1 MATSTK
7 QNLSLGKLRRAVDGN
22 NSYTAAASMSQMSGS
37 SATSPAPVK
46 MSDFSISAVNE
57 GLSGFEYLFE
67 QTAENYE
74 MEFSNEGGLFNKRIA
89 NRTENLSWSFDGNLD
104 VTIGSADY
112 IAQVTAG
119 SITNT
124 GGAVAGTFNQSGS
137 LKAKFAED
145 GQSDG
150 FNDHATRYNT
160 SVSKSIEIVDTY
172 GGVPSCLLFGSM
184 VSKSDGTTIKVE
196 DLNIGDEILTVSL
209 QGSTDESSGDW
220 ENDTFNKSGSFTSNT
235 TTIKRVM
242 YEFSNSYYNI
252 NNGQELI
259 TGEHHML
266 YREAGNENW
275 VWKTAPT
282 FQVGDYLMD
291 RQGNEVA
298 ISSLEINQNPDG
310 YEVVQLDVEPDDFY
324 IGQTFLVH
332 NKGSNDEPTYP
343 TTQWQNAA
351 GDFNLHLLDADTS
364 ISGEG
369 VVSAVKTIG
378 LANGSG
384 NSSFSCQQ
392 PSNGNIELKVSVS
405 TSGDPGVNGTGN
417 SATGFGNNQ
426 NSVAAASTYF
436 MRFQLIETKANPGDL
451 DAEDRTITITNN
463 GVSNTDIDINCRF
476 ESL

>member
-57 GLSGFEYLFE
+57 GVSGFTYLFE

-124 GGAVAGTFNQSGS
+124 DGAIAGTFNQSGS

-184 VSKSDGTTIKVE
+184 VSKSDGSVVNVE

-209 QGSTDESSGDW
+209 PNATDESVGNW
-220 ENDTFNKSGSFTSNT
+220 RNDTFNRTGSFTQHSSSV
-235 TTIKRVM
+235 KRVM
-242 YEFSNSYYNI
+242 YEFSQHYYNI
-252 NNGQELI
+252 NSGSELI

-266 YREAGNENW
+266 YRQAGNENW
-275 VWKTAPT
+275 TWQTAPN
-282 FQVGDYLMD
+282 FSVGDYLMD
-291 RQGNEVA
+291 KQGNEVV
-298 ISSLEINQNPDG
+298 ISSLEQHIDPDG

-324 IGQTFLVH
+324 VGQTFLVH
-332 NKGSNDEPTYP
+332 NKGSDDEPTYP
-343 TTQWQNAA
+343 STKWTTAP
-351 GDFNLHLLDADTS
+351 GDRT
-364 ISGEG
+364 ISGNLG
-369 VVSAVKTIG
+369 DTIVVDEAMTIQ

-384 NSSFSCQQ
+384 NTAITKSQTSAGAVTITIAF
-392 PSNGNIELKVSVS
+392 S
-405 TSGDPGVNGTGN
+405 TSGDPGTSGTDNGG
-417 SATGFGNNQ
+417 SGFVTFPQ
-426 NSVAAASTYF
+426 NSISFTTGTLHFRIQAIAAAS
-436 MRFQLIETKANPGDL
+436 GDGTGTS
-451 DAEDRTITITNN
+451 TISFTNN
-463 GVSNTDIDINCRF
+463 GVTNSDLDLTLNFT
-476 ESL
+476 

>member
-22 NSYTAAASMSQMSGS
+22 DSYTAAASMSQMSGS

-46 MSDFSISAVNE
+46 MSDFSISAVDE
-57 GLSGFEYLFE
+57 GVSGFTYLFE

-104 VTIGSADY
+104 VSFGGADY

-119 SITNT
+119 TITNT
-124 GGAVAGTFNQSGS
+124 GGAIAGTFNQSGS
-137 LKAKFAED
+137 IMAKFAED

-184 VSKSDGTTIKVE
+184 VSKSDGSVVKVE
-196 DLNIGDEILTVSL
+196 DLNIGDSILTVSL
-209 QGSTDESSGDW
+209 QGSTDESVGDW
-220 ENDTFNKSGSFTSNT
+220 KNDVFNQSGSFTPHSSSVQ
-235 TTIKRVM
+235 RVL

-266 YREAGNENW
+266 YRQAGNENW
-275 VWKTAPT
+275 TWQTAPN
-282 FQVGDYLMD
+282 FSVGDYLMD
-291 RQGNEVA
+291 KQGNEIS
-298 ISSLEINQNPDG
+298 ISSLEQHINPDG

-324 IGQTFLVH
+324 VGQTFLVH
-332 NKGSNDEPTYP
+332 NKGSDDEPTYP
-343 TTQWQNAA
+343 STKFTTAPGDRTIA
-351 GDFNLHLLDADTS
+351 GSLGDT
-364 ISGEG
+364 I
-369 VVSAVKTIG
+369 VVDEAMTIQ

-384 NSSFSCQQ
+384 NTAITKTQTSA
-392 PSNGNIELKVSVS
+392 GAVTLTIALS
-405 TSGDPGVNGTGN
+405 TSGDPGTNGTDNSGTGFISFPKN
-417 SATGFGNNQ
+417 DLNFQSGTLHFRIKAVAASSGDGTGSATISF
-426 NSVAAASTYF
+426 
-436 MRFQLIETKANPGDL
+436 
-451 DAEDRTITITNN
+451 TNN
-463 GVSNTDIDINCRF
+463 GVTNSDLDLTLNFT
-476 ESL
+476 

>member
-22 NSYTAAASMSQMSGS
+22 NSYTAAMSMSQASGS

-57 GLSGFEYLFE
+57 GVSGFTYLFE
-67 QTAENYE
+67 QTAEDYE

-104 VTIGSADY
+104 VSFGGADY

-119 SITNT
+119 TITNT
-124 GGAVAGTFNQSGS
+124 AGAIAGTFNQSGS
-137 LKAKFAED
+137 IKAKFAED

-184 VSKSDGTTIKVE
+184 VSKSDGTTTKVE
-196 DLNIGDEILTVSL
+196 DLNIGDEILSVSL

-220 ENDTFNKSGSFTSNT
+220 TNDTFDKDGTFTQHSASVQ
-235 TTIKRVM
+235 RVL
-242 YEFSNSYYNI
+242 YEFANSYYNI
-252 NNGQELI
+252 NDGQENI

-266 YREAGNENW
+266 YRQAGNQNW

-291 RQGNEVA
+291 KNGNEIE
-298 ISSLEINQNPDG
+298 ISSLENNVNPDG

-324 IGQTFLVH
+324 IGKTFLVH
-332 NKGSNDEPTYP
+332 NKGNNSEPSYPSTKWTTAPGDETF
-343 TTQWQNAA
+343 A
-351 GDFNLHLLDADTS
+351 GNLGDTFVTA
-364 ISGEG
+364 G
-369 VVSAVKTIG
+369 VRTIG

-384 NSSFSCQQ
+384 NTAITNAQTSA
-392 PSNGNIELKVSVS
+392 GAVTLKVSYS
-405 TSGDPGVNGTGN
+405 TSGDPGEDGTGN
-417 SATGFGNNQ
+417 SASGFVTFPQ
-426 NSVAAASTYF
+426 NSVSYTSGTLY
-436 MRFQLIETKANPGDL
+436 MRFQAVVAASGDGTGS
-451 DAEDRTITITNN
+451 ATISFTNN
-463 GVSNTDIDINCRF
+463 GVTNSDFDITLNF
-476 ESL
+476 T

>member
-1 MATSTK
+1 MATDVK

-37 SATSPAPVK
+37 VATSPAPVK
-46 MSDFSISAVNE
+46 MSDFSISAVDE
-57 GLSGFEYLFE
+57 GLGGFTYLFE
-67 QTAENYE
+67 QTAENYQV
-74 MEFSNEGGLFNKRIA
+74 EFSDSGSLFNQRIA
-89 NRTENLSWSFDGNLD
+89 SRTENLSWSFDGTLD

-119 SITNT
+119 TITNT
-124 GGAVAGTFNQSGS
+124 DGAIAGTFNQSGS

-145 GQSDG
+145 GQSNG

-184 VSKSDGTTIKVE
+184 VSKSDGTTTKVE
-196 DLNIGDEILTVSL
+196 DLSIGDEILTVSL
-209 QGSTDESSGDW
+209 PGSTDESSGNW
-220 ENDTFNKSGSFTSNT
+220 ENDKFNTTSSFTPHSASVQ
-235 TTIKRVM
+235 RVL

-266 YREAGNENW
+266 YRQAGNDNW

-291 RQGNEVA
+291 KNGNEVA
-298 ISSLEINQNPDG
+298 ISSIDLSVNPDG

-343 TTQWQNAA
+343 NTKFSNQA
-351 GDFNLHLLDADTS
+351 GDFTMAGDMGDTV
-364 ISGEG
+364 ISDL
-369 VVSAVKTIG
+369 KTIQ
-378 LANGSG
+378 LANGDG
-384 NSSFSCQQ
+384 NTAITNAQTSA
-392 PSNGNIELKVSVS
+392 GNVTLTIALS
-405 TSGDPGVNGTGN
+405 TSGDPGTGGSDNSGTGFISFPKN
-417 SATGFGNNQ
+417 DLSFTSGTLRYRIKA
-426 NSVAAASTYF
+426 VAAAS
-436 MRFQLIETKANPGDL
+436 GDGTGT
-451 DAEDRTITITNN
+451 ATISFTNN
-463 GVSNTDIDINCRF
+463 GVTNSDMDITLNF
-476 ESL
+476 S

>member
-37 SATSPAPVK
+37 SSTSPAPVK

-124 GGAVAGTFNQSGS
+124 DGAIAGTFNQSGS

-145 GQSDG
+145 GQSNG

-184 VSKSDGTTIKVE
+184 VSKSDGSVVKVE
-196 DLNIGDEILTVSL
+196 DLNIGDSILTVSL
-209 QGSTDESSGDW
+209 QGSTDESVGDW
-220 ENDTFNKSGSFTSNT
+220 KNDVFNQSGSFTPHSSSVQ
-235 TTIKRVM
+235 RVL

-266 YREAGNENW
+266 YRQAGNENW
-275 VWKTAPT
+275 TWQTAPN
-282 FQVGDYLMD
+282 FSVGDYLMD
-291 RQGNEVA
+291 KSGNQVV
-298 ISSLEINQNPDG
+298 ISSIQQHVDPDG

-332 NKGSNDEPTYP
+332 NKGSDDEPTYP
-343 TTQWQNAA
+343 STKFSNQA
-351 GDFNLHLLDADTS
+351 GDFTMTGDMGDTV
-364 ISGEG
+364 ISDL
-369 VVSAVKTIG
+369 KTIQ

-384 NSSFSCQQ
+384 NTAITNAQTSA
-392 PSNGNIELKVSVS
+392 GNVTLTIALS
-405 TSGDPGVNGTGN
+405 TSGDPGTGGSDNSGTGFISFPKN
-417 SATGFGNNQ
+417 DLNFQSGTLRYRIKA
-426 NSVAAASTYF
+426 VAAAS
-436 MRFQLIETKANPGDL
+436 GDGTGT
-451 DAEDRTITITNN
+451 AIISFTNN
-463 GVSNTDIDINCRF
+463 GVTNSDMDITLNF
-476 ESL
+476 T

>member
-1 MATSTK
+1 MATDVK

-37 SATSPAPVK
+37 VATSPAPVK
-46 MSDFSISAVNE
+46 MSDFSISAVDE
-57 GLSGFEYLFE
+57 GLGGFTYLFE
-67 QTAENYE
+67 QTAENYQV
-74 MEFSNEGGLFNKRIA
+74 EFSDSGSLFNQRIA
-89 NRTENLSWSFDGNLD
+89 SRTENLSWSFDGTLD

-119 SITNT
+119 TITNT
-124 GGAVAGTFNQSGS
+124 DGAIAGTFNQSGS

-145 GQSDG
+145 GQSNG

-184 VSKSDGTTIKVE
+184 VSKSDGTTTKVE

-209 QGSTDESSGDW
+209 PGSTDESSGNW
-220 ENDTFNKSGSFTSNT
+220 ENDKFNTTSSFTPHSASVQ
-235 TTIKRVM
+235 RVL

-259 TGEHHML
+259 TGEHHIL
-266 YREAGNENW
+266 HRQSGSNEW
-275 VWKTAPT
+275 GWKTAPT

-291 RQGNEVA
+291 KNGNEVA
-298 ISSLEINQNPDG
+298 ISSIDLSVNPDG

-343 TTQWQNAA
+343 NTKFSNQA
-351 GDFNLHLLDADTS
+351 GDFTMAGDMGDTV
-364 ISGEG
+364 ISDL
-369 VVSAVKTIG
+369 KTIQ
-378 LANGSG
+378 LANGDG
-384 NSSFSCQQ
+384 NTAITNAQTSA
-392 PSNGNIELKVSVS
+392 GNVTLTIALS
-405 TSGDPGVNGTGN
+405 TSGDPGTGGSDNSGTGFISFPKN
-417 SATGFGNNQ
+417 DLNFQSGTLRYRIKA
-426 NSVAAASTYF
+426 VAAAS
-436 MRFQLIETKANPGDL
+436 GDG
-451 DAEDRTITITNN
+451 TGSSIISFTNN
-463 GVSNTDIDINCRF
+463 GVTNSDMDITLNF
-476 ESL
+476 S

>member
-1 MATSTK
+1 MATDVK

-37 SATSPAPVK
+37 VATSPAPVK
-46 MSDFSISAVNE
+46 MSDFSISAVDE
-57 GLSGFEYLFE
+57 GLGGFTYLFE
-67 QTAENYE
+67 QTAENYQV
-74 MEFSNEGGLFNKRIA
+74 EFSDSGSLFNQRIA
-89 NRTENLSWSFDGNLD
+89 SRTENLSWSFDGTLD

-119 SITNT
+119 TITNT
-124 GGAVAGTFNQSGS
+124 DGAIAGTFNQSGS

-145 GQSDG
+145 GQSNG

-184 VSKSDGTTIKVE
+184 VSKSDGTTTKVE
-196 DLNIGDEILTVSL
+196 DLSIGDEILTVSL
-209 QGSTDESSGDW
+209 PGSTDESSGNW
-220 ENDTFNKSGSFTSNT
+220 ENDKFNTTSSFTPHSASVQ
-235 TTIKRVM
+235 RVL

-266 YREAGNENW
+266 YRQAGNENW

-291 RQGNEVA
+291 KNGNEVA
-298 ISSLEINQNPDG
+298 ISSIDLSVNTDG
-310 YEVVQLDVEPDDFY
+310 FEVVQLDVEPDDFY

-343 TTQWQNAA
+343 NTKFSNQA
-351 GDFNLHLLDADTS
+351 GDFTMAGDMGDTV
-364 ISGEG
+364 ISDL
-369 VVSAVKTIG
+369 KTIQ
-378 LANGSG
+378 LANGDG
-384 NSSFSCQQ
+384 NTAITNAQTSA
-392 PSNGNIELKVSVS
+392 GNVTLTIALS
-405 TSGDPGVNGTGN
+405 TSGDPGTGGSDNSGTGFISFPKN
-417 SATGFGNNQ
+417 DLNFQSGTLRYRIKA
-426 NSVAAASTYF
+426 VAAAS
-436 MRFQLIETKANPGDL
+436 GDG
-451 DAEDRTITITNN
+451 TGSSIISFTNN
-463 GVSNTDIDINCRF
+463 GVTISDMDITLNF
-476 ESL
+476 S

>member
-37 SATSPAPVK
+37 SSTSPAPVK

-124 GGAVAGTFNQSGS
+124 DGAIAGTFNQSGS

-184 VSKSDGTTIKVE
+184 VSKSDGSVVKVE
-196 DLNIGDEILTVSL
+196 DLNIGDSILTVSL
-209 QGSTDESSGDW
+209 QGSTDESVGDW
-220 ENDTFNKSGSFTSNT
+220 KNDVFNQSGSFTPHSSSVQ
-235 TTIKRVM
+235 RVL

-266 YREAGNENW
+266 YRQAGNENW
-275 VWKTAPT
+275 TWQTAPN
-282 FQVGDYLMD
+282 FSVGDYLMD
-291 RQGNEVA
+291 KSGNQVV
-298 ISSLEINQNPDG
+298 ISSIQQHVDPDG

-332 NKGSNDEPTYP
+332 NKGSDSEPTYP
-343 TTQWQNAA
+343 STKFSNQA
-351 GDFNLHLLDADTS
+351 GDFTMTGDMGDTV
-364 ISGEG
+364 ISDL
-369 VVSAVKTIG
+369 KTIQ

-384 NSSFSCQQ
+384 NTAITNSQTSA
-392 PSNGNIELKVSVS
+392 GNVTLTIALS
-405 TSGDPGVNGTGN
+405 TSGDPGTGGSDNSGTGFISFPKN
-417 SATGFGNNQ
+417 DLSFTSGTLRYRIKA
-426 NSVAAASTYF
+426 VAAAS
-436 MRFQLIETKANPGDL
+436 GDGTGT
-451 DAEDRTITITNN
+451 ATISFTNN
-463 GVSNTDIDINCRF
+463 GVTNSDMDITLNF
-476 ESL
+476 T